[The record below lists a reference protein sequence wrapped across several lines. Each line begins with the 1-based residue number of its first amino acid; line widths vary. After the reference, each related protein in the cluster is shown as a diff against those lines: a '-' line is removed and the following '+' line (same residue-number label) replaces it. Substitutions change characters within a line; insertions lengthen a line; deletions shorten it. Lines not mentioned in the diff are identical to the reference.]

1 MPPLDDRG
9 ASSAILACTRM
20 LTHLLPKYV
29 FLRRTNYIRLLSYH
43 KGILVISKISYWNHT
58 WRYFMSQTRRRG
70 NKSNTK
76 IKKIY
81 FGDLQN
87 MSRKRIF
94 VNLSFNIFWRRIC
107 VCNLKYKNG
116 KLPRSSVCSC
126 NIANQCFFFFFFLY
140 F

>member
-1 MPPLDDRG
+1 MIEEHPPH
-9 ASSAILACTRM
+9 SRM
-20 LTHLLPKYV
+20 HPDVDTFTSEIRISTSYELHSLTFISQGHPCY
-29 FLRRTNYIRLLSYH
+29 
-43 KGILVISKISYWNHT
+43 ISKISYWNHT

-94 VNLSFNIFWRRIC
+94 VNLSFNMF
-107 VCNLKYKNG
+107 
-116 KLPRSSVCSC
+116 
-126 NIANQCFFFFFFLY
+126 
-140 F
+140 